1 MYSAILGSFLIM
13 IFLFLHPKAI
23 GIENSVRMATRL
35 APAPSPSSRY
45 SLPTRSPTNF
55 ARSLSQQLMGK
66 PGDTAEELVDEFEEL
81 VGLLEKDG
89 HIEPDAGRIIRSA
102 LASSKKVASDTLTP
116 LEIVSA
122 KTTSTVSEVLKLMGS
137 PNQTRLPSTTAI
149 RGSSSGR

>member
-1 MYSAILGSFLIM
+1 M

-81 VGLLEKDG
+81 VGLLEKGG
-89 HIEPDAGRIIRSA
+89 HIEPDGKDYQKRARLLEEGRLRHPDPAGDRIGQDN
-102 LASSKKVASDTLTP
+102 LD
-116 LEIVSA
+116 
-122 KTTSTVSEVLKLMGS
+122 GF
-137 PNQTRLPSTTAI
+137 
-149 RGSSSGR
+149 